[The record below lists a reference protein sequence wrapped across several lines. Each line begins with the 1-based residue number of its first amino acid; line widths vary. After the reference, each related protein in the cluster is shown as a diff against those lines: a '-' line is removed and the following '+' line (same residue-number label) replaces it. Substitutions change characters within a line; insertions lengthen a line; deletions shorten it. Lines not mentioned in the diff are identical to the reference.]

1 MINIYIKNPMI
12 EKYKNS
18 LNKESSNAIKIIEDN
33 LKKIEVRFKQIKTI
47 KIIDV
52 RNENQNKQN
61 NLLKSITKYNT
72 YIKSFRIPNEVLK
85 FLDEFSSKYLLPQYE
100 KLYLILFD
108 LSKNYIVKNLD
119 KNSNNYK
126 NYYLIKY
133 FMDKSNDVNQ
143 LSEKYFIKINENIKD
158 YGEDENK
165 ILKNIDKE
173 IIKYEDGIKTE
184 EMKHHLKLDETLEK
198 LKNSS
203 NSINEFIH
211 NLSLFNTF
219 NETINKYINLINLQ
233 YNNSL
238 EKIKKYKYNNET
250 NLILIKNLD
259 ELKKHTLDYYS
270 NTISKYNE
278 VKEYIKYNISE
289 INKLVN
295 ICANITYDIISKKY
309 INIKNNY
316 KPIKTIIN
324 KQEPINL
331 EKYIW
336 KGDEETFQIDT
347 KIDKYFYDKEI
358 IFDIQ
363 FEKEDKLKP
372 IIIGKIINRNKP
384 QSLIFNVFP
393 LLGSGCVKTGTLITA
408 NFNNI
413 SLLVDFKFD
422 NYNNLFKINTTIDFD
437 EYEVSYNKY
446 QIKTNKFIR
455 KILGGIEFLVPLCSG
470 NGEQDISANNDNNDL
485 KAKVIK
491 AKRKFIKEIYDY

>member
-1 MINIYIKNPMI
+1 M
-12 EKYKNS
+12 
-18 LNKESSNAIKIIEDN
+18 
-33 LKKIEVRFKQIKTI
+33 
-47 KIIDV
+47 
-52 RNENQNKQN
+52 
-61 NLLKSITKYNT
+61 
-72 YIKSFRIPNEVLK
+72 
-85 FLDEFSSKYLLPQYE
+85 
-100 KLYLILFD
+100 
-108 LSKNYIVKNLD
+108 
-119 KNSNNYK
+119 
-126 NYYLIKY
+126 LIK
-133 FMDKSNDVNQ
+133 
-143 LSEKYFIKINENIKD
+143 
-158 YGEDENK
+158 
-165 ILKNIDKE
+165 
-173 IIKYEDGIKTE
+173 
-184 EMKHHLKLDETLEK
+184 KLDEV
-198 LKNSS
+198 
-203 NSINEFIH
+203 
-211 NLSLFNTF
+211 
-219 NETINKYINLINLQ
+219 
-233 YNNSL
+233 
-238 EKIKKYKYNNET
+238 
-250 NLILIKNLD
+250 
-259 ELKKHTLDYYS
+259 KKHTLDYYS
-270 NTISKYNE
+270 ITKSKYNE

-324 KQEPINL
+324 KQESINL

-336 KGDEETFQIDT
+336 KGDEETCQIDT
-347 KIDKYFYDKEI
+347 KIDKYIYDKEI

-446 QIKTNKFIR
+446 QIKTNKVIR

-470 NGEQDISANNDNNDL
+470 NGEQDISVNNDNNGL
-485 KAKVIK
+485 NTKVIK